1 MSSDGGKKETTK
13 AEREKRERVL
23 NLKSRN
29 LRTLKYHCTEEIK
42 KPVNHLKI
50 QSKQERCDIG
60 FMDTIM
66 ELIFLNKPDE
76 KCNKIEAQMTIQLK
90 KNAWIVFFYFLFKL

>member
-13 AEREKRERVL
+13 AEREKRERESF
-23 NLKSRN
+23 KF
-29 LRTLKYHCTEEIK
+29 EIK
-42 KPVNHLKI
+42 KPTHFKI

-90 KNAWIVFFYFLFKL
+90 KSAWIVFFFFFFI